1 MFHMDSSDDD
11 DDGGD
16 DGHAVQQES
25 PQEGFTAAVVVEPG
39 EPEPLEGAPTQ
50 EQGDGAGSET
60 EDDTDAEEA
69 QVAHDVVETVEP
81 EPLEGALT
89 QEQGEGAGSET
100 EDDTDDEEAQVAQ
113 LAAHAA
119 PALAAQPANSDDH
132 HEGAMQQHL
141 GDATQPP
148 DDSPEISGVPLGTA
162 GSEIEADR
170 DEEEAAETAED
181 SAAAAATAI
190 GASVHKAV
198 GDDDYMRQARE
209 KAESE
214 GGAFDDEQGTP
225 DDEMEVEEEEEEDEE
240 EDAEGEGDAGAST
253 ASELE
258 ESGLMELFALTF
270 AVCYDEYYELMASWR
285 PEGGDWLLTD
295 CRRVYRLRRQA
306 TGRGA
311 GCSGDEPNELPPL
324 PCAALKEL
332 QSAPFEDGGFVS
344 QHLQTEPENGL
355 FVLAVLFG
363 WKVSDD
369 ALEVYVDAAA
379 REEARNCSR
388 SGRAGSTSGAR
399 SGRGGGRAGRN
410 GRTGSSRGGGS
421 SGGGGS
427 SSGRCGGSSSGG
439 GASASG
445 HGGTKRPLAEQD
457 QGAESDSSEGQS
469 VD

>member
-1 MFHMDSSDDD
+1 MFRMDSSDDD

-50 EQGDGAGSET
+50 EQG
-60 EDDTDAEEA
+60 
-69 QVAHDVVETVEP
+69 
-81 EPLEGALT
+81 
-89 QEQGEGAGSET
+89 EGAGSET

-119 PALAAQPANSDDH
+119 PAPAAQPANSDDH

-225 DDEMEVEEEEEEDEE
+225 DDEMEVEEEDE

-363 WKVSDD
+363 WKVTDD

-388 SGRAGSTSGAR
+388 SGRAGRGAR
-399 SGRGGGRAGRN
+399 SGRGGRGGGRAGRN

-457 QGAESDSSEGQS
+457 QAAESDSSEGQS

>member
-81 EPLEGALT
+81 EPLEGAPT

-119 PALAAQPANSDDH
+119 PAPAAQPANSDDH

-214 GGAFDDEQGTP
+214 GGAFDDELGAP
-225 DDEMEVEEEEEEDEE
+225 SDELEVEEEDDE
-240 EDAEGEGDAGAST
+240 EDAEGEGEAGAPT
-253 ASELE
+253 ATDSE
-258 ESGLMELFALTF
+258 ESGLMELFTLAL
-270 AVCYDEYYELMASWR
+270 AVCYEEYYELMASWR

-306 TGRGA
+306 AGRGA

-324 PCAALKEL
+324 PCAALQEL

-369 ALEVYVDAAA
+369 ALKVYVDAAA
-379 REEARNCSR
+379 REEARNRSRGGR
-388 SGRAGSTSGAR
+388 SGRR
-399 SGRGGGRAGRN
+399 GGRAGRH
-410 GRTGSSRGGGS
+410 GRMVSSRGGGS

-427 SSGRCGGSSSGG
+427 SSSRGGSSRGGGSSSSGG
-439 GASASG
+439 GRASG
-445 HGGTKRPLAEQD
+445 HGSTKRPHAEQD
-457 QGAESDSSEGQS
+457 QAAESDSSEGQS

>member
-1 MFHMDSSDDD
+1 MDSSDDEDGGD
-11 DDGGD
+11 DDGGQV
-16 DGHAVQQES
+16 VQQES
-25 PQEGFTAAVVVEPG
+25 PQEAAAVVVEPV

-60 EDDTDAEEA
+60 EDDTD
-69 QVAHDVVETVEP
+69 
-81 EPLEGALT
+81 
-89 QEQGEGAGSET
+89 
-100 EDDTDDEEAQVAQ
+100 DEEAQVAQ
-113 LAAHAA
+113 LAAHVA
-119 PALAAQPANSDDH
+119 PALAAQPANGDDQ
-132 HEGAMQQHL
+132 HEGAMPQPEDLQLH
-141 GDATQPP
+141 ATQPP
-148 DDSPEISGVPLGTA
+148 DDAPELAGVPHGTA
-162 GSEIEADR
+162 GSETEDDH

-190 GASVHKAV
+190 SASVHKAV
-198 GDDDYMRQARE
+198 AEVDGDDYMRQARE

-214 GGAFDDEQGTP
+214 GGAFDDELGAP
-225 DDEMEVEEEEEEDEE
+225 SDELEVEEEDDE
-240 EDAEGEGDAGAST
+240 EDAEGEGEAGAPT
-253 ASELE
+253 ATDLE
-258 ESGLMELFALTF
+258 ESGLMELFTLAL
-270 AVCYDEYYELMASWR
+270 AVCYEEYYELMASWR

-306 TGRGA
+306 AGRGA

-324 PCAALKEL
+324 PCAALQEL

-379 REEARNCSR
+379 REEARNRSRGGR
-388 SGRAGSTSGAR
+388 SGRR
-399 SGRGGGRAGRN
+399 GGRAGRH
-410 GRTGSSRGGGS
+410 GRMVSSRGGGS

-427 SSGRCGGSSSGG
+427 SSSRGGSSRGGGSSSSGG
-439 GASASG
+439 GRASG
-445 HGGTKRPLAEQD
+445 HGSTKRPHAEQD
-457 QGAESDSSEGQS
+457 QAAESDSSEGQS